1 MRIDG
6 EQEDIVFEPLS
17 SFLFKC
23 TFTAPDRYKKLLT
36 DSILEKLK
44 YSVVS
49 LNIPKLTEK
58 NLDAIS
64 YGSFSL
70 PFPYYSTG
78 QKEMS
83 IDFFETDDM
92 LISRVFYV
100 LQSKKRWSAKT
111 IFRMS
116 DAELF
121 LHVEIYP
128 QRNAK
133 GYKYPMK
140 NPVFVRDYG
149 LIMKGINPP
158 EFSRTGEVT
167 LLKTKIEFNTI
178 ESNYYGEKGRTY
190 QDSGIDPTKEKNEW
204 DKQAPE
210 AAFIDTEQIG
220 DRIAEWFGQQN
231 AKKMA
236 EINGPRDIKKGS
248 GVTELDEKKYVVKK
262 VGSRK
267 YMVKV
272 EDTKELDVNGNKA
285 KAYFVDPDETDPNSG
300 KKKITSL
307 VLHTRGAM
315 NTDIGTSVKN
325 LNVDGVGA
333 VADQYGNVMI
343 STDAASMSTKGIGS
357 KKAGGKYYTNSN
369 DTYFSMEMVGQ
380 VAYFKSGDQYFARSA
395 EAKNAEY
402 KEISK
407 AEFDQFAGVK
417 YDEKSMEGNSG
428 LNSAKDYELGTTK
441 KVQMRDG
448 TYKEVQFDSMYD
460 SALSDLDLET
470 AYRAGRAM
478 KESGRFDVD
487 VDNLSAISHGMALDH
502 EAGKSEMLPKRTR
515 QILEAFKQG
524 WKQEEYDRQKAID
537 TK

>member
-23 TFTAPDRYKKLLT
+23 TFTAPERYKKLLT

-58 NLDAIS
+58 NLEAIS
-64 YGSFSL
+64 YGSFAL

-178 ESNYYGEKGRTY
+178 ESDYYGEKGRTY
-190 QDSGIDPTKEKNEW
+190 QDSGIDPTKEKHEW
-204 DKQAPE
+204 DKQKAE
-210 AAFIDTEQIG
+210 AAFIDTEQMG
-220 DRIAEWFGQQN
+220 DRIAEQFAEWMKEDMERAAREGGPSTGGAGMYYAEQARTAEERKKLKLPEKSSRDFILDNNELEGNYAKYSKARKDKAVSKDEFARISLENLKRLQN
-231 AKKMA
+231 AYSGVNEDFAKTGTGLEIRVEGGDVNSWTSHGVGSGANASHTLSQKMDVILYKDGVRVDAGMLTESEFKTLYTVMDENGLAVNFESRDITNKKKMW
-236 EINGPRDIKKGS
+236 
-248 GVTELDEKKYVVKK
+248 LDTQLKSALGDADGKVVEKKFENTWAGDREVAVMETVDGKDQ
-262 VGSRK
+262 RK
-267 YMVKV
+267 Y
-272 EDTKELDVNGNKA
+272 T
-285 KAYFVDPDETDPNSG
+285 
-300 KKKITSL
+300 
-307 VLHTRGAM
+307 
-315 NTDIGTSVKN
+315 
-325 LNVDGVGA
+325 
-333 VADQYGNVMI
+333 
-343 STDAASMSTKGIGS
+343 
-357 KKAGGKYYTNSN
+357 
-369 DTYFSMEMVGQ
+369 
-380 VAYFKSGDQYFARSA
+380 
-395 EAKNAEY
+395 
-402 KEISK
+402 
-407 AEFDQFAGVK
+407 
-417 YDEKSMEGNSG
+417 
-428 LNSAKDYELGTTK
+428 
-441 KVQMRDG
+441 
-448 TYKEVQFDSMYD
+448 
-460 SALSDLDLET
+460 
-470 AYRAGRAM
+470 
-478 KESGRFDVD
+478 VD
-487 VDNLSAISHGMALDH
+487 VVTGEIVDN
-502 EAGKSEMLPKRTR
+502 KKRTR
-515 QILEAFKQG
+515 YDKNKDYRSEAEKQANEQRA
-524 WKQEEYDRQKAID
+524 KKKEEDDVLAGLLNRQPGMNSSDAEH
-537 TK
+537 